1 MHIDGEDYTSE
12 RRGGIDMLYQ
22 LKFKEYEPIKIKQ
35 LYQNGYKNYL
45 NDFDGSKLYQV
56 PNIQFNAKY
65 PIIEPKLPP
74 YKPPERPV
82 EEYVKP
88 QEYQPPK
95 PVPPPAAIG
104 PGTMQLVE
112 ATDSEGE
119 SEYTW
124 TDESTE
130 EDIEEIQPNGETVIR
145 KQRTIKRV
153 KRPILHHVE
162 NALRDNFRKQLSL
175 VKKGKAKGKKA
186 N

>member
-88 QEYQPPK
+88 
-95 PVPPPAAIG
+95 
-104 PGTMQLVE
+104 
-112 ATDSEGE
+112 
-119 SEYTW
+119 
-124 TDESTE
+124 
-130 EDIEEIQPNGETVIR
+130 
-145 KQRTIKRV
+145 
-153 KRPILHHVE
+153 
-162 NALRDNFRKQLSL
+162 
-175 VKKGKAKGKKA
+175 
-186 N
+186 